1 MRIEL
6 WSDFN
11 CPFCYMGET
20 ALIQALRNLN
30 LEKSCEVIHYCYQ
43 LDPNAPKQT
52 QLSFKESF
60 MKKYDISSDEAQLMM
75 NSTQDRAREY
85 GLTYAME
92 KIIPTHT
99 LNAHR
104 LAKYVHHKTKDN
116 SIYSHL
122 YQAYFTDGKDLS
134 SLNVLLEL
142 GKEFGCSS
150 EELDTLFN
158 SSQYLSD
165 CLMDQKKA
173 KELNVSGVP
182 HFIVNGR
189 YIIHGAYNQ
198 TQIEEKL
205 KEFMLKDIKRR
216 NHE

>member
-1 MRIEL
+1 MKIEL

-20 ALIQALRNLN
+20 ALIQALNALN
-30 LEKSCEVIHYCYQ
+30 LTHDSEIIHYCYQ
-43 LDPNAPKQT
+43 LDPTAPKQT
-52 QLSFKESF
+52 NLSFKESF
-60 MKKYDISSDEAQLMM
+60 MKKYDISSDEALLMM
-75 NSTQDRAREY
+75 NSTQDRARDF
-85 GLTYAME
+85 GLSYAME

-104 LAKYVHHKTKDN
+104 LAKYVHHKTKN
-116 SIYSHL
+116 NTIYSRL

-134 SLNVLLEL
+134 SSQFLFEL
-142 GKEFGCSS
+142 GKEFGCTH
-150 EELDTLFN
+150 EEIDSVLN

-182 HFIVNGR
+182 HFIINGR

-198 TQIEEKL
+198 SQIEEKL